1 MSRSGQ
7 SNDARL
13 ARLASGLVCC
23 RRKNKPP
30 LLQVHMRPSKASSFS
45 PTASY
50 KSYEPDCI
58 DRRANAKLALHPVER
73 LEHAPIG
80 FGIFKDGIASVAG
93 TNLYEAAR
101 VLLHDAGADRPV
113 EDYPKHHDCHSCCA
127 FAAHVRGH
135 GHGGLS

>member
-1 MSRSGQ
+1 
-7 SNDARL
+7 
-13 ARLASGLVCC
+13 
-23 RRKNKPP
+23 
-30 LLQVHMRPSKASSFS
+30 MRPSKASSFS

-58 DRRANAKLALHPVER
+58 CDRRANAKLALHPVER
-73 LEHAPIG
+73 LEHAPIV

-113 EDYPKHHDCHSCCA
+113 EDYPKHHDCCHSCCA
-127 FAAHVRGH
+127 FAATYAGTAS
-135 GHGGLS
+135 GLS